1 MTTVLIIL
9 SILIALL
16 GISVSIWSLIDTRKK
31 YYDEFIQNRKDR
43 AND

>member
-31 YYDEFIQNRKDR
+31 YYDEFIQDREDR